1 MFIIIIIIGLFGVFY
16 RYNPL
21 LVLTPSAFCSVFQ
34 SSLRKFLKCVLFSQM
49 VVIPFRLLAISI
61 FMLLTGYDF
70 LLSLS
75 YRLPV

>member
-34 SSLRKFLKCVLFSQM
+34 SSCVLFIPI
-49 VVIPFRLLAISI
+49 VVIPL
-61 FMLLTGYDF
+61 
-70 LLSLS
+70 
-75 YRLPV
+75 